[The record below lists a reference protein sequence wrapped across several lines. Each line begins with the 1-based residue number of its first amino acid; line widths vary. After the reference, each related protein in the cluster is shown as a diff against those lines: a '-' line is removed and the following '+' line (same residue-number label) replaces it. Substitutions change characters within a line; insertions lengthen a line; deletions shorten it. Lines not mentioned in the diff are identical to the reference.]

1 MHITRIIEP
10 AMLPASGTV
19 TSRYEALV
27 ASGAIER
34 DPAQE
39 NLVGRLDVLAL
50 RLGSRHH
57 LRLRFDLGGRVGL
70 RGRAGETVRG
80 VFVCGPVGRGK
91 TMLMDLFFDSVAL
104 TAKRRI
110 HFHAF
115 MAEMRDRIQR
125 VCDQIR
131 FGEIG
136 NGDPI
141 ALAIKSLAVEARLL
155 CIDELTITDIADATI
170 LRRFLAELFAH
181 GVVLAVTANVEP
193 DQLYEGGVNRALFL
207 PFVDLLKE
215 RVEIVRLESRTDF
228 RLEQPEGE
236 RVWYMPADSAARS
249 TLDRIFRELTSGA
262 EPEALTL
269 DVCGHAVRVPLHA
282 RGIARFTYRE
292 LCVAPLGASDYIAF
306 ANRFHTLI
314 IDCIPLNFV
323 HRNHVKRLC
332 TLIDVLYER
341 RVKLI
346 VSAEAEPR
354 DLCRGM
360 IAVLRPAIGLPR
372 YQSETSPD
380 MLEITR
386 TVSRL
391 VGMRSR
397 DYLALSKNGAI

>member
-1 MHITRIIEP
+1 MESKDTSSYPQSGISNATLRINRRLCSCGCLNYTAVVSGDHWGGSLSFGFSGHQSGIRPGNTR
-10 AMLPASGTV
+10 SGI
-19 TSRYEALV
+19 A
-27 ASGAIER
+27 GH
-34 DPAQE
+34 
-39 NLVGRLDVLAL
+39 RLD
-50 RLGSRHH
+50 
-57 LRLRFDLGGRVGL
+57 
-70 RGRAGETVRG
+70 
-80 VFVCGPVGRGK
+80 
-91 TMLMDLFFDSVAL
+91 
-104 TAKRRI
+104 
-110 HFHAF
+110 
-115 MAEMRDRIQR
+115 
-125 VCDQIR
+125 
-131 FGEIG
+131 
-136 NGDPI
+136 
-141 ALAIKSLAVEARLL
+141 
-155 CIDELTITDIADATI
+155 
-170 LRRFLAELFAH
+170 
-181 GVVLAVTANVEP
+181 
-193 DQLYEGGVNRALFL
+193 
-207 PFVDLLKE
+207 
-215 RVEIVRLESRTDF
+215 
-228 RLEQPEGE
+228 
-236 RVWYMPADSAARS
+236 
-249 TLDRIFRELTSGA
+249 TSGA

-269 DVCGHAVRVPLHA
+269 DICGHAVRVPLHA
-282 RGIARFTYRE
+282 QGIARFTYRE

-332 TLIDVLYER
+332 TLIDVLDER